1 MNGTLSLFLWFNL
14 AFAIFHRT
22 ITMADLN
29 LEKLKSKMTTPL
41 GSFSANEQS
50 TFARL

>member
-1 MNGTLSLFLWFNL
+1 MQRYLCFFGLISHLPFL
-14 AFAIFHRT
+14 HRT
-22 ITMADLN
+22 ITMADHN
-29 LEKLKSKMTTPL
+29 LEKLKSKMTTLL